1 MALVYISITGTFD
14 DGSGTP
20 LNGTVTFTPS
30 QTVYSSGVP
39 LVSTAKPIAA
49 QVINGALKSP
59 SGGTLQLLATDNTGL
74 TFEGLTG
81 FFYWNV
87 VDSVGGNS
95 WSFFLPKATSSPADL
110 YSLASTQASGGFA
123 NPMTTLGDIIYENA
137 TPAAARL
144 AGPAAGTV
152 PYVLTST
159 PSGGAAQAPAWQ
171 LLDTI
176 APAGEISQRILCT

>member
-1 MALVYISITGTFD
+1 MPLNYVAVTGTFD
-14 DGSGTP
+14 DGTGTA

-39 LVSTAKPIAA
+39 VVSTTKPIVA
-49 QVINGALKSP
+49 QVINGLLKSP

-74 TFEGLTG
+74 SFEGLTG
-81 FFYWNV
+81 FFFWSV
-87 VDSVGGNS
+87 VDGVGGQS
-95 WSFFLPKATSSPADL
+95 WSFYLPHSPSTVAL
-110 YSLASTQASGGFA
+110 YTLANTGTSGGFT
-123 NPMTTLGDIIYENA
+123 NPMTTLGDLIYENA

-144 AGPAAGTV
+144 AGPVAGTV

-159 PSGGAAQAPAWQ
+159 PSGGVAQAPAWQ

-176 APAGEISQRILCT
+176 APATEIAQRILCT